1 MWLDLILSKR
11 GRRDTYRTEWERPSI
26 TNRNQIELLITK
38 CINWLLSDWIAQRL
52 WLEENLNFSILIS
65 FFHYLEQ
72 LLQLFEGLGQVKK
85 LSDIKT
91 TQVLS
96 GSPTRNWYSSKIPL
110 ESKTTVSCDSF
121 WLSGRVSLI
130 TYRVEHKLDFPGQI
144 NKIAVISYRLWKSA
158 TSFRLTCRIELLI
171 LILLN
176 DQDKT
181 SSLWNYWQKD
191 SYIFTIPIAT
201 RVACLISYRRT
212 SSILSCDLSL
222 VDSVTLKF

>member
-11 GRRDTYRTEWERPSI
+11 RRRETYRTEWERPSI
-26 TNRNQIELLITK
+26 TNRNQIELLIKK
-38 CINWLLSDWIAQRL
+38 CINWLLSDWITQRL

-65 FFHYLEQ
+65 FFHYLKQ
-72 LLQLFEGLGQVKK
+72 LLQLFEGLGQLKK
-85 LSDIKT
+85 LSGIKT

-110 ESKTTVSCDSF
+110 ESKTTVNCDSF
-121 WLSGRVSLI
+121 WLSGRVSL
-130 TYRVEHKLDFPGQI
+130 TYRVENKLDIPGQI

-158 TSFRLTCRIELLI
+158 TSFRLTCRI
-171 LILLN
+171 LN

-191 SYIFTIPIAT
+191 SYIFTIPIVT
-201 RVACLISYRRT
+201 RVAFLIS
-212 SSILSCDLSL
+212 
-222 VDSVTLKF
+222 

>member
-26 TNRNQIELLITK
+26 TNRNQIELLIK
-38 CINWLLSDWIAQRL
+38 ECINWLLSDWITQRL
-52 WLEENLNFSILIS
+52 WLEENLNVSILIS
-65 FFHYLEQ
+65 FFHYLQQ

-85 LSDIKT
+85 LSDRKT

-96 GSPTRNWYSSKIPL
+96 GSTTRNLYSSKIPL

-130 TYRVEHKLDFPGQI
+130 TYGVKNKLDIPGQI

-158 TSFRLTCRIELLI
+158 HLLD
-171 LILLN
+171 LHVGLN
-176 DQDKT
+176 
-181 SSLWNYWQKD
+181 
-191 SYIFTIPIAT
+191 
-201 RVACLISYRRT
+201 C
-212 SSILSCDLSL
+212 
-222 VDSVTLKF
+222 